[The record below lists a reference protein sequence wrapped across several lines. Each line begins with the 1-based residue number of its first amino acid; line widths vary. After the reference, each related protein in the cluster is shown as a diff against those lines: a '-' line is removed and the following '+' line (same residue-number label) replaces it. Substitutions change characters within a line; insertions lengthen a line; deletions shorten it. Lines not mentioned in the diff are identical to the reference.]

1 MRWPPGGQ
9 EAGFFPA
16 LLNIMYCLFHVWF
29 SLLPNSVFFCYIYQR
44 LCTGDGVGSIG
55 ALPPDFFV
63 MSSDELKREQA
74 GKAELLERE
83 NMLRTKVRERFW
95 KI

>member
-1 MRWPPGGQ
+1 M
-9 EAGFFPA
+9 
-16 LLNIMYCLFHVWF
+16 
-29 SLLPNSVFFCYIYQR
+29 
-44 LCTGDGVGSIG
+44 GSIG